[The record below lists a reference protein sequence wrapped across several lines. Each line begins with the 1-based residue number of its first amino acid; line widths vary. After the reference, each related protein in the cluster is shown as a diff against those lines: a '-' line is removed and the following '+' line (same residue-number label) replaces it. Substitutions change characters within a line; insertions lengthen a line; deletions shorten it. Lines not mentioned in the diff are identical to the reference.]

1 MSNLIWT
8 MAAKTGALRIG
19 RLLLLACLIGLAV
32 LTAPPCR
39 ADLALGIDISPS
51 SPAMDKVAGGPFMAS
66 VLPTIARSVAAM
78 KPGERLVVYRISS
91 NQVVDVPLLDKRI
104 QRVRTAD
111 GDTAAAYAQSL
122 PRFVAEHIERYR
134 LAPPS
139 GQSHLTAAV
148 ANARNMVR
156 TGQPCH
162 LVLISDLIEWD
173 SSGLQ
178 YPRDIAKPLPRNPRL
193 NLKGCS
199 VTAYGAGQH
208 LSPKQSQA
216 LLGHWETWLKAAGAD
231 SVDLRRF

>member
-1 MSNLIWT
+1 MWNWIWT
-8 MAAKTGALRIG
+8 MAATAGVLRIG
-19 RLLLLACLIGLAV
+19 RPILLACLVGLAG

-39 ADLALGIDISPS
+39 ADLVLGIDISPS
-51 SPAMDKVAGGPFMAS
+51 SAAMDQVAGGPFMAS
-66 VLPTIARSVAAM
+66 VLPAIARKVAAM
-78 KPGERLVVYRISS
+78 QPGERLVVHWISS
-91 NQVVDVPLLDKRI
+91 NQVVDVPLVDKRI

-122 PRFVAEHIERYR
+122 PRFVAEHTEKHR
-134 LAPPS
+134 LAPPT

-148 ANARNMVR
+148 ANARNLVR

-193 NLKGCS
+193 DLKGCS

-216 LLGHWETWLKAAGAD
+216 LLGHWDTWLKAAGAE
-231 SVDLRRF
+231 SVELKRF